1 MKSDKLL
8 PPPHPGAV
16 LRDKV
21 LPNIGLTKSAVAR
34 RLEIS
39 RTLLYGLLGE
49 RYSVTPEMALKL
61 ARLCRNR
68 PEFWLNLQRDYDLWH
83 AARIMKVKAE
93 RRTEA
98 RADAV
103 A

>member
-1 MKSDKLL
+1 MKGDKAC

-16 LRDKV
+16 LREKV
-21 LPNIGLTKSAVAR
+21 LPDIGLTKSAMAR
-34 RLEIS
+34 RLQIS

-83 AARIMKVKAE
+83 AARTLKSKAANRSE
-93 RRTEA
+93 IN
-98 RADAV
+98 ADA
-103 A
+103 AA